1 MKKLNLMLHCGAN
14 SVDRDAVENCRT
26 PLGTHTH
33 TPIPHRELL
42 DRVTN
47 LVQSRGMKVIEEAHG
62 MTHDGNRYFGMM
74 QVAMGQHAD
83 DYGLVLGVRNSH
95 DKSFP
100 AAIALGAGVFV
111 CDNLS
116 FSGEIKLARKHTRY
130 ILRDLSQVVSR
141 AVGMLG
147 DHRQKQDE
155 RIAAYKEHD
164 LKDINA
170 HDLLIAALDCQAIP
184 STKIPHVLKEWRK
197 PSHEAF
203 EPRTAWS
210 MFNAFTE
217 VLKGDVR
224 KALPRTQALHGLMDS
239 ICKLSA

>member
-1 MKKLNLMLHCGAN
+1 MKKLNLMLHCGTA
-14 SVDRDAVENCRT
+14 AVEREAVLTCPT
-26 PLGTHTH
+26 PTGTSTH

-42 DRVTN
+42 DRVTTM
-47 LVQSRGMKVIEEAHG
+47 VESHGMSIIEEAHG
-62 MTHDGNRYFGMM
+62 LTHNGNRYFGML
-74 QVAMGQHAD
+74 QVATEKNAD

-116 FSGEIKLARKHTRY
+116 FSGEIKLARKHTLY
-130 ILRDLSQVVSR
+130 ILRDLSAVVSR

-147 DHRQKQDE
+147 DHREKQDA

-164 LKDINA
+164 LKNMEA
-170 HDLLIAALDCQAIP
+170 HDILIAALDCQALTA
-184 STKIPHVLKEWRK
+184 TKIPAVLKEWRE
-197 PSHEAF
+197 PSHEVF

-210 MFNAFTE
+210 LFNAFTE
-217 VLKGDVR
+217 VMKGDVR
-224 KALPRTQALHGLMDS
+224 KALPRTQALHGLMDTV
-239 ICKLSA
+239 CHLSV